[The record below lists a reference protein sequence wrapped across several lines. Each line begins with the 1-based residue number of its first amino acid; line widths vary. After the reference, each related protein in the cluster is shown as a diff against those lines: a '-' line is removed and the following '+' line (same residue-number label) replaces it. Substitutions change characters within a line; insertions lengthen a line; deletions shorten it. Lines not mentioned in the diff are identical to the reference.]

1 MALRNVTMPDG
12 HVITDVPEDITDD
25 EVIAKYRGK
34 RLLEDE
40 IPKAF
45 EDTRPEVP
53 QQLKKPSPKTT
64 LVLLLARARLLL
76 TYLWS

>member
-12 HVITDVPEDITDD
+12 HVITDVPEDVTDD
-25 EVIAKYRGK
+25 EVVAKYRGK

-45 EDTRPEVP
+45 
-53 QQLKKPSPKTT
+53 
-64 LVLLLARARLLL
+64 
-76 TYLWS
+76 YG